1 MCVKLTKQGE
11 KGREINIQR
20 PHCARSLFLTKL
32 SEADISASG
41 IRKSRLGHLST
52 VTARSDE
59 TKK

>member
-1 MCVKLTKQGE
+1 MCFSTKQGE
-11 KGREINIQR
+11 KGRESNIQR

-41 IRKSRLGHLST
+41 KSRLGHLST